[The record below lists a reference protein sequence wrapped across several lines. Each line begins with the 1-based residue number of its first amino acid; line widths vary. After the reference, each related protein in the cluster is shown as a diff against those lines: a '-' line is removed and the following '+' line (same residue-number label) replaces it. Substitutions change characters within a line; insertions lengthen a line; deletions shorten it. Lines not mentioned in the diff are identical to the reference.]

1 MDYHS
6 QVVCP
11 NGKIWTFVPK
21 VNMYY
26 RSQYVCPYGKI
37 WSIVPK
43 VKLDYRS
50 QICPNGKIGTIV
62 PKGKMDCRSQV
73 VSPSGKNLNYCPQG
87 RKDYRSQVVLALR
100 ERKMDYCP
108 QVIYV
113 LRETFFKTP
122 NMQMFMS
129 SCCWGTQSCVSH
141 LPNAPA
147 RHWFGFSNDL
157 GKKKT
162 HLMRS
167 AGLFKSLDILYGRVV

>member
-26 RSQYVCPYGKI
+26 RSQYVCPNGKI

-73 VSPSGKNLNYCPQG
+73 VSPSGKKSELLSPREKGLSLTSCACPKGKKNGLLPTSYIRPKGNIFQNAQHADVYEFLLLG
-87 RKDYRSQVVLALR
+87 DS
-100 ERKMDYCP
+100 
-108 QVIYV
+108 V
-113 LRETFFKTP
+113 LRVP
-122 NMQMFMS
+122 
-129 SCCWGTQSCVSH
+129 
-141 LPNAPA
+141 LA
-147 RHWFGFSNDL
+147 
-157 GKKKT
+157 
-162 HLMRS
+162 
-167 AGLFKSLDILYGRVV
+167 